1 MSYQA
6 LLFCPDDKTARVVTQ
21 VLSEL
26 EFTVEPCSEPFA
38 AVKRLM
44 AQHFDAVVVDCDNEQ
59 NATLLFKSARN
70 SGPNQSSL
78 SVAVVEGQAGVAKAF
93 RIGANLVLTKPI
105 NVEQSKGTLRVA
117 RGLLRKAETVKPLGS
132 PAPVSSSVEKSTV
145 VAATTNATRQFV
157 ASVPMQKSVLAS
169 VPVQQATSPNPAP
182 STSAF
187 EFDVEPAPQPDAA
200 EAALL
205 EYMPDAATTT
215 PSSPT
220 APAPSSGGTKEYP
233 WQPISKPLSE
243 PMASALRR
251 AAETAG
257 QPVASARPSKTSDA
271 SRGSERPAGGFS
283 SSLGAA
289 TAPAPAKEA
298 PRTGV
303 KPFEMKPTAPASPR
317 EREQERSE
325 SAAAKAWGT
334 EVAVEVPSF
343 SSLDVSEDQKA
354 TDAGGSKKKF
364 LYAAVAV
371 VLVAGYFGWTK
382 MHSANGT
389 PAAQQQVTPP
399 PATTSQA
406 SSPDQQS
413 GAQTIDLQ
421 SPSEVVEAPSKE
433 RAATP
438 TAKTPSAKPSA
449 AIPAPSSAS
458 APTSDADDV
467 EVTVVRQPI
476 VVKNQRSKS
485 TSSEPASADAQ
496 APAPEV
502 VASNTND
509 NAISGMLSTAPV
521 SVPAPV
527 SQQIK
532 LSQGVSQGLLVKRVA
547 PTYPMTAKQMHLQ
560 GSVQI
565 QANISKD
572 GNITDVKLLSGDAV
586 LGRAAM
592 DAVRQW
598 KYKPYVLNGEPIEI
612 QTQVTVIFKLP

>member
-26 EFTVEPCSEPFA
+26 EFTVERCSEPFA
-38 AVKRLM
+38 AVKKLM

-132 PAPVSSSVEKSTV
+132 PAPVSSSVEKSTL
-145 VAATTNATRQFV
+145 VAVTTNATRQFV
-157 ASVPMQKSVLAS
+157 PSVPVQKPVPASVPA
-169 VPVQQATSPNPAP
+169 QQATSPNPAA

-187 EFDVEPAPQPDAA
+187 ELDVEPAPQPDAA

-220 APAPSSGGTKEYP
+220 PPPPSSGGTKEYP
-233 WQPISKPLSE
+233 WQPVSKPLSE

-257 QPVASARPSKTSDA
+257 QSVASARPAKISDA

-289 TAPAPAKEA
+289 TAPAPAKEV

-343 SSLDVSEDQKA
+343 SSLDVSEDQKT

-389 PAAQQQVTPP
+389 PAAQQQVA
-399 PATTSQA
+399 PAPAATSQA

-413 GAQTIDLQ
+413 SAQTIDLQ
-421 SPSEVVEAPSKE
+421 SPSEVVEAPGKE
-433 RAATP
+433 RAP
-438 TAKTPSAKPSA
+438 TTKTSSAKPSA
-449 AIPAPSSAS
+449 AIPAPSPNSTTSTSA
-458 APTSDADDV
+458 ADDV

-485 TSSEPASADAQ
+485 TSSEPVSPDAQ

-502 VASNTND
+502 VASNIND

-521 SVPAPV
+521 NVPAPV